1 MLVVASVATAP
12 FLHAQN
18 ILRGGRRGMAPRMV
32 QASDFDGSFMY
43 CRAFYRSILNTGSG
57 SGWDTDYPAADNN
70 FSVRLAELTR
80 VRVKFDADRQPH
92 HVVVSLSDPLLFK
105 CPMLFIEDTGG
116 AQLSDAEVRSLR
128 EYLLKG
134 GFLWSDDSW
143 GTANWFSWVRQ
154 MARVLPPGEFPM
166 IDIPPT
172 HPIMRMMYDVKE
184 IPQVP
189 SMNHWYR
196 SGGQTSENGR
206 DSAVVYFK
214 GIQNQNGHLMA
225 VMTHNTDVADSWER
239 EGDNAEFFDLF
250 SPRGYATGVNVV
262 LHALTH

>member
-1 MLVVASVATAP
+1 M
-12 FLHAQN
+12 
-18 ILRGGRRGMAPRMV
+18 
-32 QASDFDGSFMY
+32 
-43 CRAFYRSILNTGSG
+43 
-57 SGWDTDYPAADNN
+57 
-70 FSVRLAELTR
+70 
-80 VRVKFDADRQPH
+80 KFDADRQPH
-92 HVVVSLSDPLLFK
+92 HVVFSLSDRLLFK

-128 EYLLKG
+128 EDPLLKG

-172 HPIMRMMYDVKE
+172 HPIMRTTYDVKE

-214 GIQNQNGHLMA
+214 GIQNQDGHLMA
-225 VMTHNTDVADSWER
+225 VLTTTPTLRTV
-239 EGDNAEFFDLF
+239 GNAK
-250 SPRGYATGVNVV
+250 ATTRSSSICSHRAGTRP
-262 LHALTH
+262 A